1 VCPKDGWRIHNFFS
15 EVLKDSLHMFL
26 DVPELII
33 IDVLGLTGMFFSIY
47 LILDELVK
55 TLRKRRHKNTL

>member
-1 VCPKDGWRIHNFFS
+1 M
-15 EVLKDSLHMFL
+15 LKDSLHICL

-47 LILDELVK
+47 LIFDELVK
-55 TLRKRRHKNTL
+55 TLRKRRHKKTL

>member
-1 VCPKDGWRIHNFFS
+1 VYPQNGLRIHNFFS